1 MEKTR
6 KFLKLA
12 IFAQLGACI
21 GRVLAKYLHYAQHP
35 TWYEWQSAPWYT
47 GILVTL
53 AVTFVTVTLTT
64 LAYFL
69 LGRYIKKR
77 NGEPNGSAEE

>member
-1 MEKTR
+1 MEKFH

-21 GRVLAKYLHYAQHP
+21 GRVFAKYLHYAQHP
-35 TWYEWQSAPWYT
+35 HFYLWQSAPWYM

-64 LAYFL
+64 AAYFL
-69 LGRYIKKR
+69 IGRYMKKR
-77 NGEPNGSAEE
+77 TQHMTESEKE